1 MNQVDE
7 KFQSS
12 LQTAKMILDKLIFD
26 KVGIEYDIKPE
37 YSRWQNKW
45 GFTILIDVDVD
56 KCNPSSPTYN
66 TEYDSYLYDIE
77 NKVNGALR
85 YVQLQ
90 NIFNGIL
97 FDYWNDK
104 FTESQIDDLNVKLYT
119 ELENLYNVRNDEIQD
134 SETYY
139 WLYKS
144 DSESPYMRVE
154 GLGNPVEVQD
164 EETGEYK
171 KFYKCSEL
179 ADLMLKIY
187 RESPM
192 EWDYEDIVCQ

>member
-26 KVGIEYDIKPE
+26 KVGIEYDIKTE
-37 YSRWQNKW
+37 YSRWQNRW

-66 TEYDSYLYDIE
+66 AEYDSYFNDIE
-77 NKVNGALR
+77 KKVDSALR

-97 FDYWNDK
+97 FDYWNDE
-104 FTESQIDDLNVKLYT
+104 FTESQIDDLNVKLYA

-171 KFYKCSEL
+171 MFYKCSEL
-179 ADLMLKIY
+179 ADLMLKLY

-192 EWDYEDIVCQ
+192 EWDYEDYVCQ